1 MKTLLEIQRH
11 GEDQLGIFT
20 LTTDYEI
27 VYGLMDQGGISPDA
41 LQKLTR
47 LSSTGFYNR
56 VKRLHHDGVII
67 SEVHPND
74 RRSRLYRLSSDMRRL
89 IMNQHKGYM
98 ELVRSRVREAAP
110 VGQNLGTYRSYI
122 QKGAA
127 VNHLTA
133 DFQILLYLYL
143 KPGLSNLDISH
154 VVDVS
159 ITKFHTSLTKLAS
172 MGLIEF
178 DKDPSDGRS
187 KLYRLSAL
195 SIGVLDVL
203 HTKVFQWLEEREPV
217 QDTSSS
223 T

>member
-1 MKTLLEIQRH
+1 MTTLLEIQRD
-11 GEDQLGIFT
+11 GEQRLGIFT

-27 VYGLMDQGGISPDA
+27 IYALMDHAAITPDA

-47 LSSTGFYNR
+47 LSSTALFAR
-56 VKRLHHDGVII
+56 LKRLHHDGVIAG
-67 SEVHPND
+67 EAHPSD
-74 RRSRLYRLSSDMRRL
+74 KRSRFYRLSGDMRRL

-98 ELVRSRVREAAP
+98 DLVHRRVSDAEP
-110 VGQNLGTYRSYI
+110 IGQKLGMYRSYI

-143 KPGLSNLDISH
+143 KSGLSNLDISQ

-159 ITKFHTSLTKLAS
+159 ITKFHTSLVKLAS

-178 DKDPSDGRS
+178 DRDPSDGRS
-187 KLYRLSAL
+187 KLYRLAAL
-195 SIGVLDVL
+195 SIGVLDDL
-203 HTKVFQWLEEREPV
+203 HAGVFEWLKRQAPLPGDKPQV
-217 QDTSSS
+217 
-223 T
+223 